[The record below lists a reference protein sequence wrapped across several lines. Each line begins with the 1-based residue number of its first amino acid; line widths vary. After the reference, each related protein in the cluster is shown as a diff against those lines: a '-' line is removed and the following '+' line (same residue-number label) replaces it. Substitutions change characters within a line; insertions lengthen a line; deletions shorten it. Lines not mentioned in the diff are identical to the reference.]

1 MHRIVNFDK
10 LIQLCKYHHN
20 DPLSF
25 FPGPLSRQLPFHPN
39 AWGSPVCSSSIV
51 LTLPECYLNGI
62 IQGVCVPL
70 SLAPFTYNACKIYSC
85 CVRVVPFFAQQ
96 NSTVWMYNLF
106 IPSLIAE
113 HLGCLQFLTSTFKV
127 SLYGELPYSII
138 SRGKRKPETTEKR

>member
-25 FPGPLSRQLPFHPN
+25 FPGPLSS
-39 AWGSPVCSSSIV
+39 AWGLPVCSSSIV

-70 SLAPFTYNACKIYSC
+70 SPLLSLTMRARFIH
-85 CVRVVPFFAQQ
+85 VV
-96 NSTVWMYNLF
+96 
-106 IPSLIAE
+106 
-113 HLGCLQFLTSTFKV
+113 
-127 SLYGELPYSII
+127 
-138 SRGKRKPETTEKR
+138 